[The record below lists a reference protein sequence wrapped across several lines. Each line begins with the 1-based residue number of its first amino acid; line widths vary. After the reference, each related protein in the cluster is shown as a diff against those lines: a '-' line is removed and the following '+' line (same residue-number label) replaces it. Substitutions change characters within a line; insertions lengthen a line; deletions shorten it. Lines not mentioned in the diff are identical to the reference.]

1 MRKGFVARKA
11 YHTPRSSWVGHMEIS
26 FVGGRVDIVVGIEV
40 DTVVGIEVEIVVAVG
55 GMAGVVVESI
65 VVVGC
70 YCC

>member
-1 MRKGFVARKA
+1 
-11 YHTPRSSWVGHMEIS
+11 MEIS